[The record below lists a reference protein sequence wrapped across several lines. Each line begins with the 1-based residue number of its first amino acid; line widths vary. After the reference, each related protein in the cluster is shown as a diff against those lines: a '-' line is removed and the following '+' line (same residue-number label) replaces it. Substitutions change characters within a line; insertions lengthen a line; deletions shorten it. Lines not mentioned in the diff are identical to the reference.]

1 MPVDVKIPVDV
12 RIIVTDAP
20 PLITLAAAQ
29 SLDYLLYP
37 GLPVLIP
44 DAVFYEA
51 AGFAGKLGAQE
62 IIDWQRA
69 HEDAVQIE
77 STHAFADAIT
87 LASAAGRRLPRDLG
101 ERAAVELIR
110 DYPLAEHER
119 ALLLSDDRDVERMMV
134 VDPDRLILLTTW
146 DYLRQLEQ
154 AQRIQSADAV
164 VEAVRAAGR
173 NPPTRGIWDQH
184 DPEIRDAVRAVIER
198 AHRERPPRNQ
208 H

>member
-1 MPVDVKIPVDV
+1 MAVDVK
-12 RIIVTDAP
+12 IIVTDAP
-20 PLITLAAAQ
+20 PLITLAAAK

-37 GLPVLIP
+37 ALPVIIP

-69 HEDAVQIE
+69 HDDMVDIA
-77 STHAFADAIT
+77 STHAFVEAVT
-87 LASAAGRRLPRDLG
+87 LVNVAGGRMPRDLG

-110 DYPLAEHER
+110 SYPLADQER
-119 ALLLSDDRDVERMMV
+119 ALLLSDDRDVERVMV
-134 VDPDRLILLTTW
+134 LDPDRLILLTTW

-164 VEAVRAAGR
+164 IEAVRAAGR
-173 NPPTRGIWDQH
+173 NPPTRDIWSQH

-198 AHRERPPRNQ
+198 AHRERPPSNDKR
-208 H
+208 